1 MNLPETLFDAVEQGD
16 LKRLKELIKSG
27 RDVNEM
33 DEETPLGKAA
43 ELGRVDLVRELLK
56 AGADVDQGGLQSP
69 ICSAVHARA
78 TKVVDVL
85 LKAGAAVDAQSEG
98 GESALMLAAA
108 NGDLNLAKRLL
119 KAGASAKLEDEDG
132 QSAILYGRKW
142 PRIVELLKPMSSAGD
157 VEFVE
162 RESRRS
168 SEQVEALLEAAKA
181 GDAKRVKALLDA
193 GAPVSGVNSN
203 DETALHMAVG
213 THNDDLVGLLLEAGA
228 DVNARNSYGRTP
240 LWEAVTS
247 NDLKLIER
255 LLAAG
260 ADVNVREKLEGKTP
274 FLCAIGPQQEQLET
288 MRLLAKHGAQVNVAD
303 DYGQTALSLARRF
316 LCMYEEKEYEEKD
329 IRQAAALRELL
340 MELGILNRHADALT
354 HAAGA
359 GDLETVSKLLG
370 DGVPVDAVD
379 ANERTALYM
388 AVSRQQC
395 GMVRAL
401 LKAGA
406 DVHKPVGSDPG
417 TDGQWGGVVRACPAC
432 GHGFVSLLVERRCPQ
447 CAKSFSPREQEPN
460 LDGALYFT
468 WANGNLP
475 LTTAAWTN
483 NVEILTTLLDAG
495 AEVNRGKW
503 GITPLMVAAYF
514 GHLDVARVL
523 IERGADVKREC
534 KTPDQLKKTISPVL
548 LAAERKH
555 IAMVKLLWDAGAPP
569 RDKKPT
575 LLLAAARNG
584 DAREIE
590 RLIAEG
596 ADPNAPDP
604 LTREWALCAAANV
617 GSPAA
622 VEALLNAGASATPLP
637 RQTAPILM
645 AVSGLEYKARLKAA
659 PPEVVANHVEVVR
672 LLLAAGANA
681 NVRFFGFSPLS
692 VAEDLKCKPLIEV
705 LKAAERPVSKPK
717 RA

>member
-1 MNLPETLFDAVEQGD
+1 MNPPETLFEAVEQGD

-27 RDVNEM
+27 GDVNEM

-69 ICSAVHARA
+69 ICIAVHAGA

-85 LKAGAAVDAQSEG
+85 LKAGASVDAQSEG

-108 NGDLNLAKRLL
+108 NGDLNLVKRLL
-119 KAGASAKLEDEDG
+119 KAGASAKLEDDDG

-142 PRIVELLKPMSSAGD
+142 PKIVELLKPLSLAGD

-181 GDAKRVKALLDA
+181 GDAKRVKAMLDA
-193 GAPVSGVNSN
+193 GAPVNGVNKN
-203 DETALHMAVG
+203 DETALHMAVE
-213 THNDDLVGLLLEAGA
+213 THNGDLVGLLLEAGA
-228 DVNARNSYGRTP
+228 DVNARNSDGRTP
-240 LWEAVTS
+240 LWEAVSS
-247 NDLKLIER
+247 NDLKIIER
-255 LLAAG
+255 LVEAG
-260 ADVNVREKLEGKTP
+260 ADVNVRDKLGGTTP
-274 FLCAIGPQQEQLET
+274 FLHSIGPKQEHHET
-288 MRLLAKHGAQVNVAD
+288 IRLLAKHGAEINAAD
-303 DYGQTALSLARRF
+303 DYGHTALSLADRYLNRNGD
-316 LCMYEEKEYEEKD
+316 KQD
-329 IRQAAALRELL
+329 IKQGAALRELL
-340 MELGILNRHADALT
+340 MELGVLNRHADTLT
-354 HAAGA
+354 KAAGA
-359 GDLETVSKLLG
+359 GDLITVRKLLG

-417 TDGQWGGVVRACPAC
+417 TDGQWGGIARACPAC

-447 CAKSFSPREQEPN
+447 CAKSFTPREQEVN

-468 WANGNLP
+468 WANGHLP
-475 LTTAAWTN
+475 LTTAARTN

-495 AEVNRGKW
+495 AEVNRGKG

-534 KTPDQLKKTISPVL
+534 KTPDQLKKTICPVL

-645 AVSGLEYKARLKAA
+645 AVSGLEYKTRLKAA

-705 LKAAERPVSKPK
+705 LRAAERPVSKPK